1 MSKTT
6 DQAEYRQSS
15 FAEKGDSGSFVV
27 DIKGKICGL
36 LYGATYGHY
45 APGKTHFYANAGL
58 SMNVPNL
65 INSIKLRTVPWADN
79 GKPKGPPAELGL
91 TGY

>member
-6 DQAEYRQSS
+6 DQAEYRQSL
-15 FAEKGDSGSFVV
+15 FAEKGSVW
-27 DIKGKICGL
+27 
-36 LYGATYGHY
+36 GHLWPLRP
-45 APGKTHFYANAGL
+45 PGKTHFYANAGL
-58 SMNVPNL
+58 SMNVPDL